1 MNDICYRT
9 RQFWFA
15 FSAAPLTQHQKQ
27 NASELLTPA
36 QMTLFSRL
44 QASEQR
50 HSLRV
55 LQTLQQEGQT
65 NPELLIAALLHDIGK
80 IRFPLRLWER
90 VFIILGKWFFP
101 RRSQAW
107 GANLP
112 HGLARPFVVA
122 AQHPDWG
129 ADLAQEAGTSPGA
142 LTLIRRHQEKIDTHH
157 LHSPEDHLLKLLQ
170 AADDRN

>member
-1 MNDICYRT
+1 MNSIRYRT

-15 FSAAPLTQHQKQ
+15 FSAAPLNQEQKQ
-27 NASELLTPA
+27 SAHELLTPA
-36 QMTLFSRL
+36 QMTLFSRM

-65 NPELLIAALLHDIGK
+65 NPDLLIAALLHDIGK

-90 VFIILGKWFFP
+90 VFVVLGKLIFP
-101 RRSQAW
+101 RWSVAW
-107 GANLP
+107 GENP
-112 HGLARPFVVA
+112 SRGLARPFVVA

-129 ADLAQEAGTSPGA
+129 ADLAQQAGTTPGA
-142 LTLIRRHQEKIDTHH
+142 VTLIRRHQEKISTHNP
-157 LHSPEDHLLKLLQ
+157 HSPEDHLLKLLQ
-170 AADDRN
+170 AADDRH